1 MVLGRRTDDVGGCD
15 GVRSGLGD
23 TQFLPVTRRTH
34 LLVTIT
40 HSGYYEKGQ
49 HHQFNVI
56 SQQQAF
62 EGQGYCSDKGNPK
75 T

>member
-23 TQFLPVTRRTH
+23 TQFVAQRTH
-34 LLVTIT
+34 LVVTIT
-40 HSGYYEKGQ
+40 HSGYLENEQ
-49 HHQFNVI
+49 RDQFNVI
-56 SQQQAF
+56 SQQRAF
-62 EGQGYCSDKGNPK
+62 EGQGRCRDKDNPK

>member
-1 MVLGRRTDDVGGCD
+1 
-15 GVRSGLGD
+15 
-23 TQFLPVTRRTH
+23 
-34 LLVTIT
+34 VTIT
-40 HSGYYEKGQ
+40 HPGYYEKGQ

-62 EGQGYCSDKGNPK
+62 EGQGYFSDKYNPK